1 MIITHY
7 EILTPNL
14 LSVQKIKESPRRP
27 FFFFFS
33 SEMARKGHLARKLS
47 PALRG
52 VGVGRVGG
60 GPPGLEVRQLC
71 IVFEAEDQA
80 ENMR

>member
-1 MIITHY
+1 
-7 EILTPNL
+7 
-14 LSVQKIKESPRRP
+14 
-27 FFFFFS
+27 
-33 SEMARKGHLARKLS
+33 MARKGHLARKLS

-71 IVFEAEDQA
+71 IVFEAEDQV